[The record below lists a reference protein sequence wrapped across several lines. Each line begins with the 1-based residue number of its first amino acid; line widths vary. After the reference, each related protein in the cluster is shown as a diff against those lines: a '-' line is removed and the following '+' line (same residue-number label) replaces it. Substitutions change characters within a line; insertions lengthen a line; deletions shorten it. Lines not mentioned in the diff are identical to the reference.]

1 MWILTTWWPKC
12 CGTIINAYVSVSV
25 SVQQRRVLRTW
36 LCTWGSWWWLCVW
49 LFCWSY
55 WCWCTAGRRKVSMQ
69 MWQTPP
75 SSPLASSP
83 WASSPPSQVCG
94 HRAGQPAAVG
104 YCFSTL
110 STPRHGVSRSSFHQC
125 PCSRTTCG
133 RSGPQ
138 SRVCALFALHQG
150 SHSFVCHLHTCKWLW
165 FRFYL
170 NPLWSCMWEET
181 FTHPPATVG
190 SDLVIV
196 ALSWFPLILPQNKSA
211 YCCALLFL
219 HM

>member
-1 MWILTTWWPKC
+1 
-12 CGTIINAYVSVSV
+12 
-25 SVQQRRVLRTW
+25 
-36 LCTWGSWWWLCVW
+36 
-49 LFCWSY
+49 
-55 WCWCTAGRRKVSMQ
+55 MQ
-69 MWQTPP
+69 MWPTPP

-110 STPRHGVSRSSFHQC
+110 STSRHGVSHPSSY
-125 PCSRTTCG
+125 PCVTCG
-133 RSGPQ
+133 NCNSQ
-138 SRVCALFALHQG
+138 SPSCVRVCAVFTLNG
-150 SHSFVCHLHTCKWLW
+150 DSHSFVCHLHSCKRLW
-165 FRFYL
+165 WFYL
-170 NPLWSCMWEET
+170 NHLWSHKWEET
-181 FTHPPATVG
+181 FTRPPATVG

-196 ALSWFPLILPQNKSA
+196 ALSWFPLILPRNKSA